1 MAFRVL
7 AGAGVAYGNSTALPY
22 EKQFYV
28 GGAGSMRG
36 WQARAL
42 GPGSAQ
48 LDKTFSIPS
57 QTGDIKLEADL
68 EYRFPMMWKLEGAL
82 FAEVGNVWKAEQGVN
97 LGELAADWGV
107 GFRVNLD
114 ILVLRIDWGIR
125 LRDPSLDGDKWLSPL
140 SALKSKG
147 SALHF
152 GVGYPF

>member
-1 MAFRVL
+1 
-7 AGAGVAYGNSTALPY
+7 
-22 EKQFYV
+22 
-28 GGAGSMRG
+28 MRG

-97 LGELAADWGV
+97 LSELAADWGI